1 MILQHAYRPILN
13 FFYDKITFRLNDRT
27 RKIILFVC
35 FFAIFA
41 AQFTSQYIFKF
52 DGFDRGIRDYFICL
66 MMGIIILV
74 SVDRKLEIVKW
85 NLWTYIPFTVTGL
98 LLLIASLDHEM

>member
-35 FFAIFA
+35 LQRSSHHNIF
-41 AQFTSQYIFKF
+41 
-52 DGFDRGIRDYFICL
+52 
-66 MMGIIILV
+66 
-74 SVDRKLEIVKW
+74 
-85 NLWTYIPFTVTGL
+85 
-98 LLLIASLDHEM
+98 

>member
-41 AQFTSQYIFKF
+41 YTSNY
-52 DGFDRGIRDYFICL
+52 
-66 MMGIIILV
+66 
-74 SVDRKLEIVKW
+74 
-85 NLWTYIPFTVTGL
+85 
-98 LLLIASLDHEM
+98 